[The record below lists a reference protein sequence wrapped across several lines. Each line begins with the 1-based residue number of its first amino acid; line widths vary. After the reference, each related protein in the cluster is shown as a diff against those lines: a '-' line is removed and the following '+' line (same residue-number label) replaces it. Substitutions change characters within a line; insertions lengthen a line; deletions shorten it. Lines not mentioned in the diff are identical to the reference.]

1 MSQKAWRWV
10 CVMLSAPGLGLA
22 DFQAGLDAYN
32 QGNYAVAM
40 REWDAL
46 AEAGDV
52 AAQHNL
58 ARIIHERDWRG
69 RGDGG
74 RCKAGA
80 ASDAQAYLDGTSG
93 IRGKPNAADT
103 ARSASAAK
111 RS

>member
-22 DFQAGLDAYN
+22 DFHAGLDAYN

-40 REWDAL
+40 WEWDAL

-58 ARIIHERDWRG
+58 GLMLSVGEGAPDCRWEKG
-69 RGDGG
+69 RL
-74 RCKAGA
+74 RM
-80 ASDAQAYLDGTSG
+80 T
-93 IRGKPNAADT
+93 R
-103 ARSASAAK
+103 R
-111 RS
+111 R